1 MKAKIETHGSALARV
16 ARAICGFALLAA
28 VGALWSG
35 TAPGQ
40 QAQPGHPAQRA
51 EQTRLAQQVQPAER
65 TRLAQQ
71 AQPTEQTP
79 PAQQAE
85 QAPPAQSDAPGA
97 PAAPLSRPF
106 GAPSVT
112 SSATPSGIASL
123 GQVTLALGLVLA
135 MIFVAAWLMRR
146 LRGFGKT
153 GSGALDIIA
162 DLPVGQKERAVLI
175 RVGAKQVLIG
185 VAPGRVTTLHVLD
198 EPVDVTPPGT
208 GPTGP
213 SGPTSMD
220 RPTFKSLLMK
230 SLGK

>member
-1 MKAKIETHGSALARV
+1 MDLKTKMFAAKLARV
-16 ARAICGFALLAA
+16 TRAAGGVALFAA
-28 VGALWSG
+28 VGALGSAVAFAQ
-35 TAPGQ
+35 T
-40 QAQPGHPAQRA
+40 QA
-51 EQTRLAQQVQPAER
+51 T
-65 TRLAQQ
+65 
-71 AQPTEQTP
+71 
-79 PAQQAE
+79 
-85 QAPPAQSDAPGA
+85 
-97 PAAPLSRPF
+97 RPF
-106 GAPSVT
+106 GAPSAAA
-112 SSATPSGIASL
+112 SSAPSGVASL

-135 MIFVAAWLMRR
+135 LIFVAAWLMRR

-153 GSGALDIIA
+153 GTGTLDIIA

-175 RVGAKQVLIG
+175 RVGTQQVLIG

-198 EPVDVTPPGT
+198 EPVSVTSPGN